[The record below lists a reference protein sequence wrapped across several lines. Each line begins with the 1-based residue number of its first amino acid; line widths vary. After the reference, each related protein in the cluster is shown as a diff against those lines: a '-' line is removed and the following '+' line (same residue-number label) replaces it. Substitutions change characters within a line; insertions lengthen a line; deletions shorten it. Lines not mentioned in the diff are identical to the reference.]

1 MEFVSPWSSQHMWI
15 VLHQYN
21 DTNTMQL
28 ANAVVEKDRSFF
40 PASTNSYISAVSLR
54 ISLFGNAEGTGYV
67 YQYIPPDW
75 FIAGD
80 KPDEKDSSGDMAFV
94 PLEKVTAW
102 AYDFRGE
109 HKTISLTTPL
119 SEKKAD
125 MSDWLSNIA
134 GEINQYRIQKDSLLR
149 MEHTNDSHKAYIKI
163 LGDPSE
169 HIRGCGMGPQQ
180 LAVVRGKIIEISD
193 PDTPKRKDRLTYV
206 LNTPVD
212 GATQPKVFCIKY
224 RVMKRDLPD
233 GTTLREFA
241 SYLCSGVHLH
251 LNNPDRINPHP
262 GAVLSVLG
270 PMTVDRVSNV
280 SVSTVDFGM
289 IVQPNGDQ
297 KVPVNRMVTNDN
309 EYVSDGEVTI
319 QYLDYNDS
327 QFKYLTTAYVQA
339 TDSDWLYENSAVF
352 EANLAV
358 EISSNSGNFRAA
370 WQEIFTVGD
379 KLTDAFLGSPAARD
393 REYLCYTTQNPLYSA
408 FGVHDIAVDVILR
421 HESSGDESD
430 DYSVWIDPGIL
441 DQPGEDLM
449 LGTIVDQRDR
459 IEARTWKQGDMGVF
473 TVNEMYEIFNAPQI
487 NDGYWNLNTASNGG
501 FELKILKKMDRFQIS
516 EDMALALGLIPT
528 MRCAAR
534 DLNTDQPQRQYVYI
548 FVKTARHAVD
558 RAFVNNHNYNELVRE
573 GSLFEFWDVTTGSK
587 HNIDPGLSITELRQR
602 IVIDK
607 VNEDQYKIV
616 DRVESVFN
624 NQRDFIQDRDCA
636 RIQVGDKWVWE
647 WEDPPIGGIVS
658 NNSQV
663 SLQSF
668 ALFEGI
674 QVQLP
679 SLPFQSQVMTYSSSG
694 ERTLLELRFPITMGT
709 GNDSTGVVT
718 ATSFEHVN
726 DVLWNRTGSHQWLPI
741 SSIGDIFRIDA
752 RCSLVYRDAANI
764 PPLPIHLPP
773 GGIFQLKIALLETK

>member
-1 MEFVSPWSSQHMWI
+1 MWI

-21 DTNTMQL
+21 DTNAMQL

-67 YQYIPPDW
+67 YQYIPPEW

-80 KPDEKDSSGDMAFV
+80 KPDEKDNSGDMTFV

-109 HKTISLTTPL
+109 DKTISLTTPL
-119 SEKKAD
+119 NENRAD

-149 MEHTNDSHKAYIKI
+149 MSHVNDSHKAYIKI

-180 LAVVRGKIIEISD
+180 LAVVRGKIIAISE
-193 PDTPKRKDRLTYV
+193 PWRSKKKDALTYV
-206 LNTPVD
+206 LNNQLD
-212 GATQPKVFCIKY
+212 GATQPQVFCIKY
-224 RVMKRDLPD
+224 RVMKKDLPD
-233 GTTLREFA
+233 GTTLRQFA

-251 LNNPDRINPHP
+251 WNAHDRTTPHP

-270 PMTVDRVSNV
+270 PMTVDRVANLSNKEA
-280 SVSTVDFGM
+280 DFGEV
-289 IVQPNGDQ
+289 IKANGDQ

-309 EYVSDGEVTI
+309 EYVSKGEVTV
-319 QYLDYNDS
+319 QYLDYNDQS
-327 QFKYLTTAYVQA
+327 KWKDLTTAYVEA

-352 EANLAV
+352 EADLSV
-358 EISSNSGNFRAA
+358 QISSNNSYQRAA
-370 WQEIFTVGD
+370 WQEIFTVGGD
-379 KLTDAFLGSPAARD
+379 LANLFLGNTAALD
-393 REYLCYTTQNPLYSA
+393 REFLCYTTPEPLFSS
-408 FGVHDIAVDVILR
+408 FGVHKIPVDVILR
-421 HESSGDESD
+421 HDSSGSVSE
-430 DYSVWIDPGIL
+430 DYSVWVDHGINT
-441 DQPGEDLM
+441 QPGEDIS
-449 LGTIVDQRDR
+449 LGTIVDERDR
-459 IEARTWKQGDMGVF
+459 IEARTWKQGDMGIF

-516 EDMALALGLIPT
+516 EDMALGLGLVPT

-534 DLNTDQPQRQYVYI
+534 DVNTDQAQRQYVYI
-548 FVKTARHAVD
+548 FVKTYHHAVD

-602 IVIDK
+602 IIIDK
-607 VNEDQYKIV
+607 VNEEQYKVV

-624 NQRDFIQDRDCA
+624 NQRDFIQERDPA
-636 RIQVGDKWVWE
+636 RIQMGDRWVWE
-647 WEDPPIGGIVS
+647 WEDPPIGGVVS

-679 SLPFQSQVMTYSSSG
+679 SLPFQSQVCTFSSSG
-694 ERTLLELRFPITMGT
+694 ERTLLELRFPISMAT

-718 ATSFEHVN
+718 ATSFEHIN
-726 DVLWNRTGSHQWLPI
+726 DVIWNRTGGHQWLPI

-752 RCSLVYRDAANI
+752 RCSLIYRDAANI